1 MTDRWENIDKAERWF
16 QDGLRL
22 MEAAEFFVM
31 EDVDMQASQEII
43 AALRQ
48 QGIKCTY
55 THIVVRAAALA
66 LARHPELNRL
76 FLRNRY
82 VYLDSVHIGLSV
94 SGELDLTVPLTIVL
108 PDADKKP
115 LAQLSAEI
123 IRRVPEVR
131 ARDEERAAILR
142 KMARIFPF
150 SWMRR
155 ALLSRMMSRLST
167 IKERNGTFHITC
179 QPFLSR
185 GVPFKSP
192 TQAALTFAKV
202 EERVVVRDGQPTI
215 RPMATLSFSAHNDT
229 WNGNT
234 AAILLTEIKKILE
247 TGELVEEANK
257 AIAEIT
263 AR

>member
-1 MTDRWENIDKAERWF
+1 MTDRWEKVDKAERWF

-43 AALRQ
+43 ATLRQ

-55 THIVVRAAALA
+55 THVVVRAAALA

-76 FLRNRY
+76 FLRKHY

-94 SGELDLTVPLTIVL
+94 GSELDLTVPLTIVL

-115 LAQLSAEI
+115 LVHLSAEI

-131 ARDEERAAILR
+131 ARDIERAVLLR
-142 KMARIFPF
+142 KMARLFPF

-155 ALLSRMMSRLST
+155 TLLRNMMSQLST

-179 QPFLSR
+179 QPYLSR

-192 TQAALTFAKV
+192 TLAALTFAKV
-202 EERVVVRDGQPTI
+202 EDRVVVRNGQIAI
-215 RPMATLSFSAHNDT
+215 RPMATLSFSGHNDT

-234 AAILLTEIKKILE
+234 AAILLNEIKKILE
-247 TGELVEEANK
+247 GGELVEETNK
-257 AIAEIT
+257 AIADI
-263 AR
+263 AAL